1 MKVKEGLIPTI
12 LGTAVTAAGAL
23 WDSKEMKA
31 RSNNDMMLMV
41 AAGVVGF
48 GIAHI
53 LLGSIDL
60 MQKK

>member
-1 MKVKEGLIPTI
+1 MTIKEGLIPTV

-23 WDSKEMKA
+23 WDSKDIRK
-31 RSNNDMMLMV
+31 RSKKDIMPMV

-48 GIAHI
+48 GIAHV

-60 MQKK
+60 IQNK